1 MSWNPFLNLISNVFR
16 SQAAIPRAYGP
27 ERYFMLNRRSL
38 LGVVAIAS
46 GALISL
52 PSWAADEAPD
62 ALVKRITGEVMA
74 AVKADPAIQAGDVNR
89 IIELVDAK
97 IMPSV
102 NFSRMTAS
110 AVGRHWRQATPE
122 QQKQLQEEFKTLLV
136 RTYSGALG
144 EVKDQTVTFRPLRA
158 RPEDTEVVVRS
169 EVRGR
174 GEPIQLDYRVE
185 KMADGWKIY
194 DLNVLGIWLVET
206 YRTQFS
212 QEINARGID
221 GLIAA
226 LAQRNKSN
234 TGKTG

>member
-1 MSWNPFLNLISNVFR
+1 
-16 SQAAIPRAYGP
+16 
-27 ERYFMLNRRSL
+27 MLNRRSL
-38 LGVVAIAS
+38 LGAAAIAS
-46 GALISL
+46 GAFLSL
-52 PSWAADEAPD
+52 PSWASEEAPD
-62 ALVKRITGEVMA
+62 VLVKRISGEVMA
-74 AVKADPAIQAGDVNR
+74 AVKADPAVQGGDVNR
-89 IIELVDAK
+89 IIELVDEK

-122 QQKQLQEEFKTLLV
+122 QQKLLQDEFKTLLV

-174 GEPIQLDYRVE
+174 GEPIQLDYRME
-185 KMADGWKIY
+185 KTPEGWKIY

-226 LAQRNKSN
+226 LTQRNKSN
-234 TGKTG
+234 LGKAG

>member
-1 MSWNPFLNLISNVFR
+1 
-16 SQAAIPRAYGP
+16 
-27 ERYFMLNRRSL
+27 MLNRRSL
-38 LGVVAIAS
+38 LGAAAIAS
-46 GALISL
+46 GAFLSL
-52 PSWAADEAPD
+52 PSWASEEAPD
-62 ALVKRITGEVMA
+62 VLVKRISGEVMA
-74 AVKADPAIQAGDVNR
+74 AVKADPAVQGGDVNR
-89 IIELVDAK
+89 IIELVDEK

-122 QQKQLQEEFKTLLV
+122 QQKQLQDEFKTLLV

-174 GEPIQLDYRVE
+174 GEPIQLDYRME
-185 KMADGWKIY
+185 KTPDGWKIY

-226 LAQRNKSN
+226 LTQRNKSN
-234 TGKTG
+234 VGKAG